1 MTQDRVG
8 AGVPRI
14 LVIEDDGDV
23 LALLGSHLR
32 RLGFDVLSAQS
43 GEIGVAIASAE
54 RPDAVVV
61 DLILPGIDGREVIRT
76 IRADERLRGC
86 RLIATSTLGEDDCRV
101 LAVDAVLP
109 KPFTRR
115 DVAHA
120 LTVLDQQVR

>member
-1 MTQDRVG
+1 M
-8 AGVPRI
+8 
-14 LVIEDDGDV
+14 IEDDGDV